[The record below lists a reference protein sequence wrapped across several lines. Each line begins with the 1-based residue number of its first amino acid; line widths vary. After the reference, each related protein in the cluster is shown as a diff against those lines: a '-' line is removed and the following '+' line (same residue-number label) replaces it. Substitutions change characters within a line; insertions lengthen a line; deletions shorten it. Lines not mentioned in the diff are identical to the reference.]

1 VWVAACCALV
11 VLVTM
16 VVVLRS
22 LAVLA
27 RHRAESAADLAAL
40 AAADEIGVSDR
51 SCAAARRIAARNG
64 VQLRSCRL
72 SLDPS
77 GRSGTVV
84 VSVALH
90 VQLPVVGADA
100 VTASARAARLPA

>member
-1 VWVAACCALV
+1 L
-11 VLVTM
+11 
-16 VVVLRS
+16 
-22 LAVLA
+22 
-27 RHRAESAADLAAL
+27 
-40 AAADEIGVSDR
+40 
-51 SCAAARRIAARNG
+51 
-64 VQLRSCRL
+64 CRL

-100 VTASARAARLPA
+100 VTASARAGRLPA